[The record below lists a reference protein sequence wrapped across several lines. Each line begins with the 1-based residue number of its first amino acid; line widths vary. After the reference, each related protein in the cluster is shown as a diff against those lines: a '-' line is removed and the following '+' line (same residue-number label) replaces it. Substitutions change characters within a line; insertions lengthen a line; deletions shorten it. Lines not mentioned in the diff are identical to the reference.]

1 MKQDRFLTG
10 ILVAIGAL
18 IIVALALFFMRQGK
32 LDYVAD
38 DTPAGVVR
46 NYVLALQKKDYE
58 KAYGYLA
65 EGENKPTLT
74 QFRQSYVT
82 NMVNPQGAGVEIGDA
97 TINGNDAYVGLNIIY
112 SPSDPFSSGYRN
124 NDQAVLVKQNGAW
137 KLSLMPYNFWAYDW
151 YQPVPPKP

>member
-10 ILVAIGAL
+10 ILVAIGVL
-18 IIVALALFFMRQGK
+18 IVVALALFFARQGNQE
-32 LDYVAD
+32 YVAD
-38 DTPAGVVR
+38 DAPEGVVR
-46 NYVLALQKKDYE
+46 NYILSLQKRDYE

-74 QFRQSYVT
+74 QFRQSFINY
-82 NMVNPQGAGVEIGDA
+82 MVNPEGAGVEIGA
-97 TINGNDAYVGLNIIY
+97 TTISGNDAYVGLNIIY

-137 KLSLMPYNFWAYDW
+137 KLSRMPYNFWAYDW
-151 YQPVPPKP
+151 YQPVIKP

>member
-18 IIVALALFFMRQGK
+18 VVVALALFFTRQGK
-32 LDYVAD
+32 LDYVTD
-38 DTPAGVVR
+38 DTPAGVVQ

-74 QFRQSYVT
+74 QFRQAFIN
-82 NMVNPQGAGVEIGDA
+82 NMVNPQGAGVEMGDT

-124 NDQAVLVKQNGAW
+124 NDQAVLVKQSGAW
-137 KLSLMPYNFWAYDW
+137 KISRMPYNFWAYDW
-151 YQPVPPKP
+151 YQPVPAKP